1 MTRMKTQ
8 LINEHAI
15 AELAAQLSRLVY
27 GDAFIDGLTP
37 AQWTALRFFSRANRF
52 SRTVS
57 AFAEF
62 HATTKGPASQT
73 VKSLVVKKLIK
84 RTRSK
89 SDGRSARLD
98 LTANGQASL
107 KNDPFEILIR
117 AAGTLPSSTRV
128 TIARALE
135 RMLAQVAKQRDR
147 HLFGTCLSCKH
158 LAGDGCSTE
167 DKAPYQCTLVHEPLQ
182 ESEIAQLCINF
193 EWHKSK
199 AISQI
204 CDGT

>member
-1 MTRMKTQ
+1 MKTQ

-73 VKSLVVKKLIK
+73 VKSLVIKELIK

-98 LTANGQASL
+98 LTANGRALL

-117 AAGTLPSSTRV
+117 AAGR
-128 TIARALE
+128 
-135 RMLAQVAKQRDR
+135 
-147 HLFGTCLSCKH
+147 
-158 LAGDGCSTE
+158 
-167 DKAPYQCTLVHEPLQ
+167 
-182 ESEIAQLCINF
+182 
-193 EWHKSK
+193 
-199 AISQI
+199 
-204 CDGT
+204 